1 VLCISAIL
9 CFVYVFVCFYCS
21 RPIFCNRRVS
31 NHLAS
36 VDVSAG
42 NSLST
47 PQYYDRTF
55 VIFSII
61 IAALCN
67 RGPLYF
73 SPVICIFY
81 LSIYL
86 LLFLF
91 LA

>member
-47 PQYYDRTF
+47 PQYSDRTF
-55 VIFSII
+55 VITVLLIMFSLFPFTEINVCMYEVSRYI
-61 IAALCN
+61 
-67 RGPLYF
+67 R
-73 SPVICIFY
+73 V
-81 LSIYL
+81 LS
-86 LLFLF
+86 
-91 LA
+91 